1 MAKVRA
7 NSEMAKKM
15 SHSMYWDD
23 SLYK

>member
-15 SHSMYWDD
+15 SHSLHWDD